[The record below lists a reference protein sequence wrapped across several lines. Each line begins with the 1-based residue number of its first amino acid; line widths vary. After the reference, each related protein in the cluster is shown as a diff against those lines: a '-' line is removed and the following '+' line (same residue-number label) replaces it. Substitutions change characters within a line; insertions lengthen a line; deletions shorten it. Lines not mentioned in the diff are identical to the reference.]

1 MAVTKSSR
9 SDLSYKTQ
17 VLREFNC
24 FSPYLT
30 WVPGFCRIRA
40 VTRVHI
46 VGLDDTV
53 SRLRFTHVVVVILA

>member
-1 MAVTKSSR
+1 MAETKSSR
-9 SDLSYKTQ
+9 SDFSYEKQT
-17 VLREFNC
+17 LKEFNC
-24 FSPYLT
+24 FPPYLT

-53 SRLRFTHVVVVILA
+53 SRL